1 MVGNELMMTI
11 SPSDQEWDT
20 FLASFPKAHL
30 LQTCA
35 WGQFKAQFG
44 WSSAH
49 IMSDDCGA
57 QVLFRRLPL
66 GYTIAYIPKGPV
78 GRHWEQLFPELDT
91 VCLQNKAIMLIIEP
105 DCWEP
110 SSEVDIFSRLD
121 GFLTEEHTIQPRRTI
136 LVNLVPDEAQILAD
150 MRQKTRYNIRLAEKK
165 GILVSESHDIEAFY
179 AMMQTTGE
187 RDGFAVHQMRYYEE
201 VYATFSPLGQCI
213 LLEATFEEQPVAAL
227 MAFACGERAWYFYGA
242 STDQERQRMP
252 TYLLQWE
259 AMRWA
264 KAKGCTTYDLWGVPD
279 FDEATLEA
287 HFTEH
292 NDGLWGVYR
301 FKRGFGGRL
310 LRSTPAL
317 VKVYRPLLYRLY
329 RLLTRQR
336 PSAQPQA

>member
-1 MVGNELMMTI
+1 MTI
-11 SPSDQEWDT
+11 LLSDQEWDT
-20 FLASFPKAHL
+20 FLESFPNAHL
-30 LQTCA
+30 LQTSA

-44 WSSAH
+44 WTSAH
-49 IMSDDCGA
+49 ITGENCGA
-57 QVLFRRLPL
+57 QVLFRRLPV
-66 GYTIAYIPKGPV
+66 GYSIAYIPKGPV
-78 GRHWEQLFPELDT
+78 GKRWEQLFPELDNL
-91 VCLQNKAIMLIIEP
+91 CRQHSAIMLVIEP

-110 SSEVDIFSRLD
+110 SSEADVFSRLD
-121 GFLTEEHTIQPRRTI
+121 GFFTEEHTIQPRRTI
-136 LVNLVPDEAQILAD
+136 LVDLVPDEELILSN

-165 GILVSESHDIEAFY
+165 GILVSESHNIEAFY
-179 AMMQTTGE
+179 TMMQTTGE
-187 RDGFAVHQMRYYEE
+187 RDGFAVHDLSYYQE
-201 VYATFSPLGQCI
+201 VYTTFSPLGQCV
-213 LLEATFEEQPVAAL
+213 LLEASFEDQPLAAL

-279 FDEATLEA
+279 FDEAHLEA

-310 LRSTPAL
+310 ARATPAL

>member
-1 MVGNELMMTI
+1 MMI
-11 SPSDQEWDT
+11 LSSDQEWDT
-20 FLASFPKAHL
+20 FLASFPNAHL
-30 LQTCA
+30 LQTSA
-35 WGQFKAQFG
+35 WGQFKGQFG

-49 IMSDDCGA
+49 LIAESCGA
-57 QVLFRRLPL
+57 QVLFRKLPL
-66 GYTIAYIPKGPV
+66 GYSVAYIPKGPV

-91 VCLQNKAIMLIIEP
+91 LCQQHKAIMLVIEP

-110 SSEVDIFSRLD
+110 SFEADFFSHLD
-121 GFLTEEHTIQPRRTI
+121 GIFTEEHTIQPRRTI
-136 LVNLVPDEAQILAD
+136 LVDLEPEEEQILAD

-187 RDGFAVHQMRYYEE
+187 RDGFAVHQMRYYQEA
-201 VYATFSPLGQCI
+201 YATFSPLGQCI
-213 LLEATFEEQPVAAL
+213 LLQAIFEDKPVAAL

-279 FDEATLEA
+279 FDEAHLEA

-301 FKRGFGGRL
+301 FKRGFGGQL
-310 LRSTPAL
+310 VRSTPAL
-317 VKVYRPLLYRLY
+317 VKAYRPLLYRLY

-336 PSAQPQA
+336 SSAQPQA

>member
-1 MVGNELMMTI
+1 MTI
-11 SPSDQEWDT
+11 LPSDQEWDT
-20 FLASFPKAHL
+20 FLESFPKAHL
-30 LQTCA
+30 LQTSA
-35 WGQFKAQFG
+35 WGQFKGEFG

-49 IMSDDCGA
+49 VASEDCGA
-57 QVLFRRLPL
+57 QVLYRRLPL
-66 GYTIAYIPKGPV
+66 GYSIAYIPKGPV
-78 GRHWEQLFPELDT
+78 GKRWEQLLPELDNL
-91 VCLQNKAIMLIIEP
+91 CRQHRAIMLVIEP

-110 SSEVDIFSRLD
+110 SFEADIFSHLE
-121 GFLTEEHTIQPRRTI
+121 GIFTEEHTIQPRRTI
-136 LVNLVPDEAQILAD
+136 LVDLVPDEELILSN

-165 GILVSESHDIEAFY
+165 GVLVSESHDIEAFY
-179 AMMQTTGE
+179 TMMQTTGE
-187 RDGFAVHQMRYYEE
+187 RDGFAVHDLSYYQEA
-201 VYATFSPLGQCI
+201 YTTFSPLGQCV
-213 LLEATFEEQPVAAL
+213 LLEASFEDQPLAAL

-242 STDQERQRMP
+242 STDLERQRMP

-310 LRSTPAL
+310 VRATPAL